1 MTARS
6 APGARPLPLLL
17 AGVCGLAMAAAAGTG
32 ARGPAAA
39 AALLA
44 AGAVLVGLWSP
55 AAATAAVLL
64 TVVAIGFADPPTV
77 SAAVAGLAAVGYL
90 LLRHAAD
97 GAATLTAPT
106 LIGAAAFS
114 IVGVVAAG
122 FPLQL
127 PWLPLASAPAVLGGY
142 LVALRPFLARRS

>member
-6 APGARPLPLLL
+6 PEGARPLPLLL
-17 AGVCGLAMAAAAGTG
+17 AGVCGLAMAGAAGTG
-32 ARGPAAA
+32 ARGAAA
-39 AALLA
+39 ALALLA
-44 AGAVLVGLWSP
+44 AGAVLVGLWLR

-64 TVVAIGFADPPTV
+64 TIVAIGFADPPTV

-90 LLRHAAD
+90 LLRHAAA
-97 GAATLTAPT
+97 GVATVTAPT

-114 IVGVVAAG
+114 TVGVVAAG

-127 PWLPLASAPAVLGGY
+127 PWLPLASAPAVLAGY
-142 LVALRPFLARRS
+142 LLALRPFLAERS